1 MREATDRHFHL
12 LISTESN
19 TDTINIREP
28 FEASKI
34 EMKRK
39 WQGIPEEDD
48 ISEDTQSEE
57 DITDEELSDAEDLA
71 IAVET
76 SEDVQLLLGEL
87 ISTLDILQDT
97 FKSHLPGLVSS
108 LNSIITAGN
117 SLMSQVTQQWQTHT
131 NTTRSGR

>member
-1 MREATDRHFHL
+1 MREATDRYFHL
-12 LISTESN
+12 LLFTESN

-28 FEASKI
+28 AEASKI

-39 WQGIPEEDD
+39 WQGIPEED

-97 FKSHLPGLVSS
+97 FKSHLPGLVSN

>member
-1 MREATDRHFHL
+1 MRESTDRYFHL
-12 LISTESN
+12 LLFTESN

-28 FEASKI
+28 AEASKI

-39 WQGIPEEDD
+39 WQGIPEED

-97 FKSHLPGLVSS
+97 FKSHLPGLVSN